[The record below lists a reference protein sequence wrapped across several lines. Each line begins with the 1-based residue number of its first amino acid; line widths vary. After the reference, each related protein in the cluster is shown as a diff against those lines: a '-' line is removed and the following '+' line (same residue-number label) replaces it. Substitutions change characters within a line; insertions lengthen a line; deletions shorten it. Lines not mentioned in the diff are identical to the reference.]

1 MKTSFFKKTVLTAAV
16 TASAALLACSPLDS
30 AGAKTLSPDE
40 THFLQSAA
48 QKNPEDLTK
57 LLDIINQ
64 LIYEKDGA
72 YYFDSEK
79 AGIGKEQAQLYA
91 DFFHSLPQKVLESI
105 YTGLHPA
112 A

>member
-57 LLDIINQ
+57 LL
-64 LIYEKDGA
+64 EKDGA